1 MSKTQQNNK
10 KLQRRYEAEHA
21 LVNYYLL
28 LMFTA
33 FPLFFTNAY
42 FHIRRDKFYF
52 FIILTGVIIIA
63 VSAIMVYSYYSQN
76 NKSNPNDTIFKSLFG
91 KMTFTDYAV
100 LAFLAVCII
109 SAILSNHTSDAMSGA
124 PNGRNN
130 GLILMIF
137 YVGIYFVITRCYY
150 YMEYV
155 FVALAAGSAVVYLL
169 SVLNFHYIDPLG
181 MYTQLSSSDI
191 ENFTSTIGNKN
202 LLSSFICVMLPVT
215 VTMSVHSKNLI
226 LRIIYLVSSGLGFMA
241 LMTADSDSGIL
252 GMGVIFAVML
262 VWYSRKIF
270 RLKRYF
276 LCLTVM
282 LVSAKILYFFSSV
295 LTLVFDFKTK
305 GFDEFQ
311 KLFVESDMG
320 YLLAIFAA
328 VITGVLY
335 LIDFKIPNLTL
346 SKAVPVTLGILFVL
360 AALAIIAV
368 VIYFS
373 VFDTTTDL
381 GSLETILR
389 FNEKWGTHRGFMW
402 IRSFDIFKDFNP
414 FQKLFG
420 TGPDTFFYAF
430 APYFSEL
437 RSYGDSSTNAAHNEY
452 INYLITIGV
461 TGLASY
467 ICIIAGT
474 IVRAIKKS
482 FCNPISIVCVSAVI
496 CYAVQSV
503 VNIAQPI
510 TTPLFILF
518 IALTETVSRNN
529 AENSDLN

>member
-1 MSKTQQNNK
+1 MSKNLQNSK
-10 KLQRRYEAEHA
+10 KLQRSYNTDNA

-28 LMFTA
+28 LMFTV
-33 FPLFFTNAY
+33 FPLFATNAY

-52 FIILTGVIIIA
+52 FIALTGVIIIA

-76 NKSNPNDTIFKSLFG
+76 NKSTSKDTIFKSLFG
-91 KMTFTDYAV
+91 KMSFTDYAV

-109 SAILSNHTSDAMSGA
+109 SAMLSNHTSDALFGA

-130 GLILMIF
+130 GLVLMIF

-215 VTMSVHSKNLI
+215 VTMSVHSKKHI
-226 LRIIYLVSSGLGFMA
+226 FRIIYLASSGLGFMA

-252 GMGVIFAVML
+252 GMGVIFAVIL

-282 LVSAKILYFFSSV
+282 LVSAKILYFFSSI

-305 GFDEFQ
+305 GLDEFQ
-311 KLFVESDMG
+311 KIFVESDIG
-320 YLLAIFAA
+320 YLFAIFAA
-328 VITGVLY
+328 VITGILY
-335 LIDFKIPNLTL
+335 LIDHKKPDLTL
-346 SKAVPVTLGILFVL
+346 SKAVPVTLGTIFVL
-360 AALAIIAV
+360 AALAITSV

-381 GSLETILR
+381 GGLETILR

-402 IRSFDIFKDFNP
+402 IKSFDIFKNFNP
-414 FQKLFG
+414 LQKLFG

-430 APYFSEL
+430 APFFSEL

-467 ICIIAGT
+467 ICVIAGT
-474 IVRAIKKS
+474 IARAVKKS
-482 FCNPISIVCVSAVI
+482 FCNPLSIVCASAVI

-518 IALTETVSRNN
+518 IALTETVSRKN
-529 AENSDLN
+529 AENSDLI